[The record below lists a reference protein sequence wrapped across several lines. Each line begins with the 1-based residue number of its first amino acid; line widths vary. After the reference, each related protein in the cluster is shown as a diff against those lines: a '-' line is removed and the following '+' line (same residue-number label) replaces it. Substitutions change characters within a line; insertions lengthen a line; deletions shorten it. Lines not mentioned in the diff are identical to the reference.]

1 MNHISQIYCSIRGI
15 VAVIAGFLGWFLGGM
30 DSLLTAL
37 TIFVVLD
44 YLTGIMCGIVEKHLS
59 SEIGFR
65 GIMRKAMIFFI
76 VGIAHSVDAYIIC
89 SGSAIRSMICLFYI
103 SNEGISIIEN
113 AARIGLPIPEK
124 LREVLAQ
131 IKEDGEAA

>member
-1 MNHISQIYCSIRGI
+1 MNNGTAIFHSIRAVLSC
-15 VAVIAGFLGWFLGGM
+15 VAAFLGWFLGGM

-37 TIFVVLD
+37 TIFIVLD
-44 YLTGIMCGIVEKHLS
+44 YLTGIMCGIVEKRLS